1 MKIFDL
7 IKLNN
12 DNKDIMSRI
21 EFIDLPGTD
30 REENEFNKKEYY
42 EKILKF
48 SNCCVYVNMPNTIN
62 DGNSVE
68 RMKNQYNEDKKKIQ
82 LFLRNSFIKTCIFI
96 INKSDELEDNNAK
109 EKAKNDAID
118 IISKL
123 DNIKKEDINIS
134 LFSGKNFSSYLKIMS
149 EFIYPL
155 ENEPGKLFLE
165 LYKEYYLN
173 FFKYLSD
180 DDDFIKFIDT
190 KIDEKEGNFNFK
202 HKNQDIPK
210 DFKDKVKLGM
220 EHLEKKKYKL
230 FNNKYDEVIEKL
242 YNFYIK
248 FKNFDLSESLMLFEK
263 IKNSIEYSKKFFD
276 KNIERNLN
284 DFLEQT
290 DGLFDKELVKKTEQ
304 KKKDKENELKDLKNN
319 AKFKKIFEKT
329 KNKIIKFIGNKDA
342 EIQKLINSELK
353 DISAKMEEANNDL
366 QTAKETLQN
375 RINEIIKN
383 IKDEINN
390 IFTKLIN
397 ELVKVLQDI
406 DKEFNQINN
415 NDIQLSDIQT
425 FNGFVN
431 DIFASFISS
440 TLLTFG
446 GLLSAEAITAGLEI
460 AAGGILG
467 GPIGIAIGVG
477 AGFFVGLTTFLVKY
491 FRKEKRYKKGL
502 ELFRLKIKEEIINFQ
517 NNCLDALQLIEDD
530 FNNRL
535 KSRIEIVQK
544 DIDNIDQ
551 ENWDEIKEKYAEQKK
566 NLYYLLPD
574 INN

>member
-1 MKIFDL
+1 M
-7 IKLNN
+7 
-12 DNKDIMSRI
+12 
-21 EFIDLPGTD
+21 
-30 REENEFNKKEYY
+30 
-42 EKILKF
+42 
-48 SNCCVYVNMPNTIN
+48 
-62 DGNSVE
+62 
-68 RMKNQYNEDKKKIQ
+68 
-82 LFLRNSFIKTCIFI
+82 
-96 INKSDELEDNNAK
+96 
-109 EKAKNDAID
+109 
-118 IISKL
+118 
-123 DNIKKEDINIS
+123 
-134 LFSGKNFSSYLKIMS
+134 
-149 EFIYPL
+149 
-155 ENEPGKLFLE
+155 
-165 LYKEYYLN
+165 
-173 FFKYLSD
+173 
-180 DDDFIKFIDT
+180 
-190 KIDEKEGNFNFK
+190 
-202 HKNQDIPK
+202 
-210 DFKDKVKLGM
+210 
-220 EHLEKKKYKL
+220 
-230 FNNKYDEVIEKL
+230 
-242 YNFYIK
+242 
-248 FKNFDLSESLMLFEK
+248 
-263 IKNSIEYSKKFFD
+263 
-276 KNIERNLN
+276 
-284 DFLEQT
+284 
-290 DGLFDKELVKKTEQ
+290 
-304 KKKDKENELKDLKNN
+304 KNN

-375 RINEIIKN
+375 RIDEIIKN

-502 ELFRLKIKEEIINFQ
+502 ELFRLKTKEEIINFQ
-517 NNCLDALQLIEDD
+517 NNCLDVLQLIEND
-530 FNNRL
+530 FNNRVI
-535 KSRIEIVQK
+535 SRIEIIQK
-544 DIDNIDQ
+544 DINNIAQ